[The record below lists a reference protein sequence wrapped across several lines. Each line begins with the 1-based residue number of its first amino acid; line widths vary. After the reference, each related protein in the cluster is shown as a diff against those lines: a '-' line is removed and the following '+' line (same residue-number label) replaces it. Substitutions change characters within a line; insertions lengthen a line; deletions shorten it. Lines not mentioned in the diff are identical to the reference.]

1 MKNLALFGLIFLPIN
16 IFSQEISE
24 EDCEKYTKQIGLK
37 YLQCIYHFDKKDSKK
52 HVYQI
57 YQWSAF
63 GRSMITNIEKRKS
76 DYFLIS
82 YEISQPIYNEK
93 TDEWN
98 YPRALC
104 QDRKLEK
111 NEYNALE
118 SIISQNKF
126 MEIKKYELDPIC
138 SDGSGIIFQALV
150 KGEYRNYSNGNC
162 AGKEEYLNK
171 LYKEIKEVLKF

>member
-16 IFSQEISE
+16 FFSQEISE

-37 YLQCIYHFDKKDSKK
+37 YLQCIYHFDKKDTKK
-52 HVYQI
+52 HLYQI

-111 NEYNALE
+111 NEYNALWILFVQMVQELFFRLLLKE
-118 SIISQNKF
+118 STEIIQT
-126 MEIKKYELDPIC
+126 ETVQVKKNI
-138 SDGSGIIFQALV
+138 
-150 KGEYRNYSNGNC
+150 
-162 AGKEEYLNK
+162 
-171 LYKEIKEVLKF
+171 